1 MHQSYIVRQPI
12 HDKNLNAWAYE
23 ILYTNPDEPSEAGQ
37 GENEAATAIETFLS
51 NYSAEVSNDDAKKCI
66 FMTYTPNLIERN
78 VPGIFK
84 PETMVVQ
91 IDDEIIL
98 NEKALSMVGKLRA
111 QGYKVAHV
119 GFDFNARSI
128 STIDKVDYIKINLS
142 KLTHSHLSII
152 EVAHALGKEVM
163 AYNVNDEQTLKV
175 AQKLGV
181 DHFQGTYIAN
191 AQLSEVRQANHLPAN
206 FLQLMVAITRSEPEF
221 AEIESIIS
229 RDVSLTYAL
238 LKLVNSAYFA
248 LRQRVGSVR
257 QALTL
262 LGLEQ
267 LKQWIYLLSFQSSND
282 IPEEFIKLSFM
293 RATFCSKLQPFVS
306 SIGISADECYLMGML
321 STLGG
326 LLNKPLSEVLEGL
339 DITPEI
345 KSALTDG
352 EGSSGKVFKLVTC
365 YECAD
370 WLHLNQYAQEL
381 ALPLNIISK
390 LYFECM
396 ETVNKIWHDLMHEAS

>member
-12 HDKNLNAWAYE
+12 HDKDLKAWAYE
-23 ILYTNPDEPSEAGQ
+23 ILYTNPDAPSEETQ
-37 GENEAATAIETFLS
+37 DESDAATAIETFLS
-51 NYSAEVSNDDAKKCI
+51 NYSAEASAEDSKKCI
-66 FMTYTPNLIERN
+66 FMTFTPNLIERN
-78 VPGIFK
+78 VPSIFK

-98 NEKALSMVGKLRA
+98 NEKALGMVGQLRA

-128 STIDKVDYIKINLS
+128 STIDKIDYIKINLS

-181 DHFQGTYIAN
+181 DHFQGAYIAN

-221 AEIESIIS
+221 DEIESIIA

-248 LRQRVGSVR
+248 LRQRVGSVK

-262 LGLEQ
+262 LGLDQ
-267 LKQWIYLLSFQSSND
+267 LKQWIYLLSFQSSSD

-306 SIGISADECYLMGML
+306 GLGLTADECYLMGML

-326 LLNKPLSEVLEGL
+326 LLNKNLSEVLDGL

-345 KSALTDG
+345 KSALVDG
-352 EGSSGKVFKLVTC
+352 EGSAGKIFKLVTC

-396 ETVNKIWHDLMHEAS
+396 ETVNTIWRDLMHEAQ